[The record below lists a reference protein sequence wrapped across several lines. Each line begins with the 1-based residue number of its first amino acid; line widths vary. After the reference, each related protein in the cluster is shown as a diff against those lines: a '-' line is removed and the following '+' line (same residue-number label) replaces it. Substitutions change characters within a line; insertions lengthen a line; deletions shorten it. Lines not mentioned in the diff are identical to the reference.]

1 MPLPTVFAVGTAAS
15 STGAAITPG
24 IPTGTVADDVLIL
37 LHEMDPVL
45 SAAALGAVTGYTEVA
60 ASPVSQSGGLPTRLT
75 ARWHRATGA
84 ESGTVSVPAVT
95 NHQSARIIGFRG
107 CVTIGNPWNITAGT
121 VQSDTTT
128 TVTWT
133 GVTTT
138 SIDCLIL
145 HAVTTGTDVASTT
158 HISAFT
164 NANLS
169 GIAEQVDNWTSSG
182 TGGGIGA
189 CTGGL
194 ATAGGPFATTATL
207 VTGNFKALFT
217 IAMQGASA
225 ALPKWGGLPH
235 GTKRMRAAQR
245 AASW

>member
-1 MPLPTVFAVGTAAS
+1 MPIPIVYAVGAAAS
-15 STGAAITPG
+15 STGAIITPG
-24 IPTGTVADDVLIL
+24 IPAGTVADDVLIL

-60 ASPVSQSGGLPTRLT
+60 GSPVSQSGGLPTRLT
-75 ARWHRATGA
+75 GRWHRATGP

-95 NHQSARIIGFRG
+95 NHHIARIIGVRG
-107 CVTIGNPWNITAGT
+107 VVTAGNPWNITAGT

-138 SIDCLIL
+138 AIDCLIL
-145 HAVTTGTDVASTT
+145 HAVTTGTDVASTAM
-158 HISAFT
+158 ISAFT
-164 NANLS
+164 NAGLAS
-169 GIAEQVDNWTSSG
+169 ITEWVDNWTVSG

-189 CTGGL
+189 CTGDKAAMGI
-194 ATAGGPFATTATL
+194 TGATTATL

-217 IAMQGASA
+217 IALQGANA
-225 ALPKWGGLPH
+225 ALPKWGGLPI
-235 GTKRMRAAQR
+235 GTKRLRAAHR
-245 AASW
+245 AATW